1 MEKTRMSPRKAEV
14 TSAASVRGIG
24 PSVAVNRLV
33 KRFGEFTAVDEIS
46 FETAPGEIFGFLG
59 PNGSGKSTT
68 IRMLCGLLR
77 PTSGRAMVAGID
89 VARDPEGV
97 RQNIGYMS
105 QKFSLYQDLT
115 VSENLR
121 FFGGMYG
128 VPREDLAQR
137 LKWAI
142 AMAGLDGRE
151 ATLARDLA
159 GGWKQRLALGCAVLH
174 RPPIVFL
181 DEPTSGVDPM
191 SRRHFWD
198 IIHQMSDDG
207 VTVFVTTHYME
218 EAEYCNRL
226 ALITRGRMVAL
237 GRPSEL
243 KRHFAAGT
251 LVRVECEAL
260 GESVEVARAAPGVV
274 EASVFGN
281 GLHLVV
287 AEDLS
292 IEALQSYLSEHGVRV
307 INLARIQP
315 TLEDV
320 FIALTREQP
329 RRAIRH
335 VR

>member
-1 MEKTRMSPRKAEV
+1 M
-14 TSAASVRGIG
+14 SAAPMPAKLGSAA
-24 PSVAVNRLV
+24 PSVAVDRLV
-33 KRFGEFTAVDEIS
+33 KRFGDFVAVDQLT

-77 PTSGRAMVAGID
+77 PSAGRALVAGID
-89 VARDPEGV
+89 VARDPEAV
-97 RQNIGYMS
+97 RRHIGYMS

-115 VSENLR
+115 VAENLR

-128 VPREDLAQR
+128 VSATELAQR
-137 LKWAI
+137 IAWAV
-142 AMAGLDGRE
+142 AMAGLEGRE
-151 ATLARDLA
+151 HALTGDLA

-191 SRRHFWD
+191 SRRRFWE
-198 IIHQMSDDG
+198 IIHQMADDG
-207 VTVFVTTHYME
+207 ITVLVTTHYME

-226 ALITRGRMVAL
+226 ALIARGRMVAL

-243 KRHFAAGT
+243 KRHFTKGA

-260 GESVEVARAAPGVV
+260 GEAVEVAAGAPEVLEAAI
-274 EASVFGN
+274 FGS

-287 AEDLS
+287 AEDLPLETLGRS
-292 IEALQSYLSEHGVRV
+292 LAARGVRV
-307 INLARIQP
+307 LGLARIQP

-320 FIALTREQP
+320 FVALTREAP
-329 RRAIRH
+329 RSEGQAQG
-335 VR
+335 

>member
-1 MEKTRMSPRKAEV
+1 MI
-14 TSAASVRGIG
+14 AA
-24 PSVAVNRLV
+24 PSVAVDRLV
-33 KRFGEFTAVDEIS
+33 KRFGDFTAVDQLT
-46 FETAPGEIFGFLG
+46 FDTAPGEIFGFLG

-77 PTSGRAMVAGID
+77 PSAGRALVAGID
-89 VARDPEGV
+89 VARDPEAV
-97 RQNIGYMS
+97 RQHIGYMS

-115 VSENLR
+115 VAENLR

-128 VPREDLAQR
+128 VPPAELARQIA
-137 LKWAI
+137 WAV

-151 ATLARDLA
+151 HALAGDLA

-191 SRRHFWD
+191 SRRRFWD
-198 IIHQMSDDG
+198 IIHQMADDG
-207 VTVFVTTHYME
+207 VTVLVTTHYME

-226 ALITRGRMVAL
+226 ALIARGRMVAL

-243 KRHFAAGT
+243 KRHFSPAT
-251 LVRVECEAL
+251 LVRVECEEL
-260 GESVEVARAAPGVV
+260 GEAVEAARATPGVV
-274 EASVFGN
+274 EASVFGS

-287 AEDLS
+287 AEDL
-292 IEALQSYLSEHGVRV
+292 ALDALHRNLAQRGVRV
-307 INLARIQP
+307 RALSRIEP

-320 FIALTREQP
+320 FVALTRETP
-329 RRAIRH
+329 RGAPAGER
-335 VR
+335 